1 MVDISIYYTI
11 NYVQKLLLLPELSGT
26 TVTGTDSDSVK
37 STSKSHSPDLMC
49 TEPIDCSRD
58 GSLPDDVAPRVMVK
72 HLTASWTHVS
82 KEMTIYHHDVI
93 LSN

>member
-1 MVDISIYYTI
+1 M
-11 NYVQKLLLLPELSGT
+11 LLPELSGT
-26 TVTGTDSDSVK
+26 AVTGTDSDSVK

-49 TEPIDCSRD
+49 TEPIDCSRY
-58 GSLPDDVAPRVMVK
+58 GSLPDDVAPRVMVN

-82 KEMTIYHHDVI
+82 KEMIIYHHDVI

>member
-1 MVDISIYYTI
+1 MVNTSIYHSI
-11 NYVQKLLLLPELSGT
+11 NYAQKLLLLPELSGT
-26 TVTGTDSDSVK
+26 AVTGTDSDSVK

-49 TEPIDCSRD
+49 TEPINCSTDR
-58 GSLPDDVAPRVMVK
+58 SLPDDVAPRVMVK

-82 KEMTIYHHDVI
+82 KEMIIYHHDVI